1 MPKKG
6 LIFVLIFGIAGGAVF
21 AQDKKIQFSLFGG
34 ISPIFEYG
42 SVEDYSLGENDF
54 PVTPSHTPPYFGLSF
69 SYFLAKNV
77 KAELDWRYVLSSKI
91 ILSDPSDDDTVEI
104 DTSKQYF
111 ASLSVVYQC
120 LPCKFRPYFLA
131 GGGTNKFSAK
141 AGTYISDYG
150 YEIELGIPDITTAL
164 FAQFGGGLD
173 VLLSSSFG
181 VLADIR
187 FVYLF
192 TEPDNI
198 LSLFAGVGAYFLF

>member
-6 LIFVLIFGIAGGAVF
+6 LIFVLIFGIAAGAVF

-42 SVEDYSLGENDF
+42 SDEDYSLGENDF

-69 SYFLAKNV
+69 SYFFTKNV

-111 ASLSVVYQC
+111 ASLNVVYQC
-120 LPCKFRPYFLA
+120 LQCIFRPYVLA
-131 GGGTNKFSAK
+131 GGGINKLLAQT
-141 AGTYISDYG
+141 GIYISEYG
-150 YEIELGIPDITTAL
+150 YEIELGIPDKTTAL

-181 VLADIR
+181 VLADVR

-198 LSLFAGVGAYFLF
+198 FSLFAGIGAYFLF